1 MVHTISLK
9 DKVSKF
15 IENNSLLKSGDKVL
29 VALSGGADS
38 VFLIKMLC
46 DLGYECEAAHCNFHL
61 RGKESQRD
69 EDFVRALCQSL
80 NVRLHTKDFNTAIY
94 ATDKGISI
102 EMAARELRYA
112 FFEQLAEEYGAQAI
126 AVGHHRDD
134 NVETL
139 LLNIVRGTGIRGVRG
154 IQPRNGKIIRPLLSL
169 SHEDITSH
177 LERNGMEYVTDSSNK
192 LDVYSRNKIRLNV
205 MPILSTVNFAA
216 SENIAMTIDNLSEDC
231 KIYENAVKEYIS
243 KCLTV
248 VGNTQVVDINT
259 LLCEVSPRSILH
271 EILSPLGFTNA
282 QVFDILRAAE
292 GGEPG
297 RMFGAKQWRLLIDR
311 GQIIIAPQPDES
323 ADIEYK
329 FRFASHSGCMRFD
342 GFGLIRYNIVDNV
355 NLEFKTDKN
364 FAYFDVDKMH
374 GPLTI
379 RTVQQG
385 DSFTPFGLKG
395 TKLLSDFM
403 TDIKLNRFE
412 KENQKVMCDAN
423 QIAWVIGKRSSDIFR
438 VDEATKKVLILEF
451 VRA

>member
-69 EDFVRALCQSL
+69 EDFVRNLCESL
-80 NVRLHTKDFNTAIY
+80 KVRLHTKDFNTAVY
-94 ATDKGISI
+94 ATDHGISV

-154 IQPRNGKIIRPLLSL
+154 IQPRNGKIIRPLLCL
-169 SHEDITSH
+169 SHEDIISH

-205 MPILSTVNFAA
+205 MPMLSAVNFAA
-216 SENIAMTIDNLSEDC
+216 AENIAITIDNLSEVC
-231 KIYENAVKEYIS
+231 KIYEYAIKASIS
-243 KCLTV
+243 NCLTV
-248 VGNTQVVDINT
+248 VGNTQIVDINR
-259 LLCEVSPRSILH
+259 LQAEVSPRSVLH

-282 QVFDILRAAE
+282 QVVDILRVAE
-292 GGEPG
+292 TGDSG

-379 RTVQQG
+379 RKVQQG

-412 KENQKVMCDAN
+412 KESQKVMCDAN

-438 VDEATKKVLILEF
+438 VDKDTKKVLILEF
-451 VRA
+451 VRG

>member
-15 IENNSLLKSGDKVL
+15 IENNTLLKSGDKVL

-69 EDFVRALCQSL
+69 EDFVRELCRSL

-154 IQPRNGKIIRPLLSL
+154 IQPRNGKIIRPLLCL

-177 LERNGMEYVTDSSNK
+177 LERIGMEYVTDSSNK

-216 SENIAMTIDNLSEDC
+216 SENIAMTIDNLGEAC
-231 KIYENAVKEYIS
+231 KIYENAVKESIA

-248 VGNTQVVDINT
+248 VGNTQVVDIKT

-438 VDEATKKVLILEF
+438 VDETTKKVLILEF
-451 VRA
+451 VRS

>member
-154 IQPRNGKIIRPLLSL
+154 IQPRNGKIIRPLLCL

-216 SENIAMTIDNLSEDC
+216 SENIAMTIDNLSEAC
-231 KIYENAVKEYIS
+231 KIYENAVKESIS

-311 GQIIIAPQPDES
+311 GQIILAPQPD
-323 ADIEYK
+323 
-329 FRFASHSGCMRFD
+329 
-342 GFGLIRYNIVDNV
+342 
-355 NLEFKTDKN
+355 
-364 FAYFDVDKMH
+364 
-374 GPLTI
+374 
-379 RTVQQG
+379 
-385 DSFTPFGLKG
+385 
-395 TKLLSDFM
+395 
-403 TDIKLNRFE
+403 
-412 KENQKVMCDAN
+412 
-423 QIAWVIGKRSSDIFR
+423 
-438 VDEATKKVLILEF
+438 
-451 VRA
+451 

>member
-1 MVHTISLK
+1 
-9 DKVSKF
+9 
-15 IENNSLLKSGDKVL
+15 
-29 VALSGGADS
+29 
-38 VFLIKMLC
+38 
-46 DLGYECEAAHCNFHL
+46 
-61 RGKESQRD
+61 
-69 EDFVRALCQSL
+69 
-80 NVRLHTKDFNTAIY
+80 
-94 ATDKGISI
+94 
-102 EMAARELRYA
+102 
-112 FFEQLAEEYGAQAI
+112 
-126 AVGHHRDD
+126 
-134 NVETL
+134 
-139 LLNIVRGTGIRGVRG
+139 
-154 IQPRNGKIIRPLLSL
+154 
-169 SHEDITSH
+169 
-177 LERNGMEYVTDSSNK
+177 MEYVVDSSNK

-205 MPILSTVNFAA
+205 MPMLSTVNFAA
-216 SENIAMTIDNLSEDC
+216 AENIAMTIDNLSEVC
-231 KIYENAVKEYIS
+231 KIYEYAIKASIS
-243 KCLTV
+243 NCLTV
-248 VGNTQVVDINT
+248 VGNTQIVDINR
-259 LLCEVSPRSILH
+259 LQAEVSSRSVLH

-282 QVFDILRAAE
+282 QVVDILRVSE
-292 GGEPG
+292 TGDSG

-379 RTVQQG
+379 RKVQQG
-385 DSFTPFGLKG
+385 DTFTPFGLKG

-412 KENQKVMCDAN
+412 KESQKVMCDAN

-438 VDEATKKVLILEF
+438 VDKDTKKVLILEF